1 MSLFQKYLFAI
12 TLLLVCMLGLM
23 AFVIIQ
29 SVQRQLGGQYE
40 QRLASAVQSVQQ
52 ELSSRQQKIAAQ
64 LNELSGTINIDNE
77 FRFNAVQTQNFTNSD
92 VVEFASKYIKIM
104 GLQLLD
110 IMSADARLVSNG
122 AEYIA
127 FGGRFRERLSFLRNR
142 VDTIKFTRFRGI
154 NKQTLCLTQIDSLQM
169 GPQRF
174 YLFGGIEV
182 TSQLLNELRGDT
194 TEIIAVQ
201 LPDSQIVASAGM
213 SEKLRAEI
221 AAGDSSLAAISN
233 DGRYSIRVVTF
244 PLLEN
249 RTEKQLRLLLFHP
262 RNTYLQLMDTLEN
275 NIIFVMVGGFVLAII
290 ISVLMALTVTRPLKR
305 LTEKAGALTLET
317 LDVDFDVRRRDE
329 IGILN
334 NALDRMMQR
343 LRQNRVE
350 ISAAEQSGAF
360 ADIARQVNHDIKN
373 GFVPIRNVMAHWE
386 EVCRDEPENLPKIFS
401 ERKANVL
408 ESLEYLE
415 NLARRYSRL
424 KPDIKPA
431 SIDLNRMIA
440 NLLKNYETAKRSNV
454 EFATTFDD
462 RQPLIN
468 ADAVQLRRAFENVLR
483 NAIEALP
490 DGGQISVKT
499 EVTGS
504 VVTITWV
511 DSGTGIPSEI
521 REILFTEPVTTKPEG
536 TGIGLANVK
545 RIIDSFDGSVFIS
558 EIQPH
563 GTAIIIE
570 LPLHGIGAE

>member
-1 MSLFQKYLFAI
+1 MSLFKKYLSAI
-12 TLLLVCMLGLM
+12 TLLLVCMLGVM

-29 SVQRQLGGQYE
+29 SVQRQLGGQYD
-40 QRLASAVQSVQQ
+40 QRLASAMQSVQQ
-52 ELSSRQQKIAAQ
+52 ELSSRQYKIATQ
-64 LNELSGTINIDNE
+64 LNGLSGTISEDND
-77 FRFNAVQTQNFTNSD
+77 FRFYAAQTQDFTHPK
-92 VVEFASKYIKIM
+92 VVEYASQYIEIM

-110 IMSADARLVSNG
+110 IMSADARLVSTG

-127 FGGRFRERLSFLRNR
+127 FGGRFRDRLSFLRNR
-142 VDTIKFTRFRGI
+142 ADTIKFTRFRGI
-154 NKQTLCLTQIDSLQM
+154 NKPTLCLTQIDSFQM

-174 YLFGGIEV
+174 FLFGGIEV
-182 TSQLLNELRGDT
+182 TPQLLNELRGDT
-194 TEIIAVQ
+194 TEIIAIQ
-201 LPDSQIVASAGM
+201 LPDSQIVASTGM
-213 SEKLRAEI
+213 DEKLHAEI

-233 DGRYSIRVVTF
+233 DGRYSIRMVTF
-244 PLLEN
+244 PLLDN
-249 RTEKQLRLLLFHP
+249 RSEKQLRLLLFHP
-262 RNTYLQLMDTLEN
+262 RITFLQIMETLES
-275 NIIFVMVGGFVLAII
+275 NIVFVMVGGFFLAIL

-386 EVCRDEPENLPKIFS
+386 EVCRDEPENLPKVFS
-401 ERKANVL
+401 ERKSNVL

-440 NLLKNYETAKRSNV
+440 NLLKNYETAKKSNV
-454 EFATTFDD
+454 DFATTLDD

-499 EVTGS
+499 EVNGS
-504 VVTITWV
+504 VVKITWA